1 MDNYFTN
8 KFFFKVKTYLVG
20 SGLDNSEIVDILNE
34 INIDILNTIDMNV
47 SNIYEIIW
55 SNKSVPISIS
65 MLNKDSLLYIEN
77 GKYIIGTGNNKRMLY
92 SSQFLDFSLKELR
105 EYKLNKIL

>member
-1 MDNYFTN
+1 MDNYFSN

-20 SGLDNSEIVDILNE
+20 SGLDNSEIVDVLNK
-34 INIDILNTIDMNV
+34 INIDILNIIDMDT

-55 SNKSVPISIS
+55 SNGVPVEISK
-65 MLNKDSLLYIEN
+65 LNRDSLLYIEN
-77 GKYIIGTGNNKRMLY
+77 GKYIISTGSNKRMLY

>member
-1 MDNYFTN
+1 MDNYFSN
-8 KFFFKVKTYLVG
+8 KFFFKVKTHLVG
-20 SGLDNSEIVDILNE
+20 SGLTAPEIVDILNK
-34 INIDILNTIDMNV
+34 INIDILNTIDMDT

-55 SNKSVPISIS
+55 SNKSVPVGISK
-65 MLNKDSLLYIEN
+65 LDRDSLLHIES
-77 GKYIIGTGNNKRMLY
+77 GKYIIGTGNNKRILY